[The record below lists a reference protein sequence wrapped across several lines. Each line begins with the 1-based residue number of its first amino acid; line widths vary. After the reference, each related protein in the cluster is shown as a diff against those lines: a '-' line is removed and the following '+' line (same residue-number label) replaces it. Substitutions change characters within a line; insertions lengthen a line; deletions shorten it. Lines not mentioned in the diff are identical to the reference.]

1 MFGADQKGHTVI
13 GMGHPQL
20 HQLRTELK
28 EKSAEKEEGFQGVNF
43 ITSRRDVSKRL
54 QSRMAMVS
62 IIRNNKQKGFSS
74 RL

>member
-1 MFGADQKGHTVI
+1 LEQDEKGHTVI

-54 QSRMAMVS
+54 QSHMAMVS